1 MQKYDTLEMTIR
13 KKVPWLETYL
23 WGMDMR
29 KQIAVMM
36 CAVNLDNQRKMLEG
50 MIDAA
55 KETDSNLYVFTNY
68 ISYREKEENI
78 QGAYQIMYLPDMQA
92 FDAAII
98 APNTIQ
104 YPTAAEQAAQAVYDS
119 GIPAVSIDMELPGMS
134 YIGISSYEIE
144 MAMMEHFILEHDCD
158 EIYYVSGPLFHT
170 EGEKR
175 YRAYCDALEKHGMEL
190 KEEYVYHGF
199 FNTES
204 GEAAAEEFLKDGK
217 CPQAIVC
224 GNDAMAIGVIQALKR
239 HGYHIPEDV
248 LVAGFDN
255 GELSELQSPTLTTV
269 NKNQH
274 EVGYRAV
281 YDVLAQIDGAP
292 QKKQY
297 VPCKLEIRRSC
308 GCRFDVTADVE
319 HLKERYV
326 YNQVLTQN
334 VSDIMR
340 NMMADFAGMETPG
353 ELVEALKKY
362 IMQTDIENFYLCLCD
377 KERLFQIPD
386 GDLSGALDILQVN
399 TNYTDRIHVPL
410 AYEGGEFRSYGKFP
424 KGLVLP
430 EECRNRS
437 GGNCYVVATIFYQ
450 RCCYGY
456 CVSGNSS
463 LPLEHSLY
471 YSWLMNIGIGL
482 ENIRKWML
490 LKDTV
495 VKLNGMWV
503 YDMLTHLYNRA
514 GFFHYAKTML
524 EDMQKDDEEVFL
536 LFMDIDGLKQVND
549 EFGHEAGDELIRG
562 MAEIIKQCLTESQIA
577 MRYGGDEFVIFGS
590 VQGESM
596 IDSLI
601 DDIRT
606 AMARR
611 NRRKGMEH
619 ELRASIGASK
629 YRAHEIL
636 NLDELIEQADKRMY
650 EEKRR
655 KKKNN
660 A

>member
-1 MQKYDTLEMTIR
+1 MIDRDVFM
-13 KKVPWLETYL
+13 
-23 WGMDMR
+23 GADMG

-36 CAVNLDNQRKMLEG
+36 CAINLDNQRKMLEG

-78 QGAYQIMYLPDMQA
+78 QGAYQIMLLPDMQA
-92 FDAAII
+92 FDGAII

-104 YPTAAEQAAQAVYDS
+104 YPAAAEHAAQVVYES
-119 GIPAVSIDMELPGMS
+119 GMPAVSIDVELPGMG

-144 MAMMEHFILEHDCD
+144 MEMIEHFIREHGCD

-175 YRAYCDALEKHGMEL
+175 YRAYCDTLEKHGIEF
-190 KEEYVYHGF
+190 KEERVYHGF

-204 GEAAAEEFLKDGK
+204 GEAAAEEFLKDGR
-217 CPQAIVC
+217 CPQVIVC
-224 GNDAMAIGVIQALKR
+224 GNDAMAIGVIQVLKQ
-239 HGYHIPEDV
+239 HGYRIPEDV

-281 YDVLAQIDGAP
+281 YDVLAQIEGEP
-292 QKKQY
+292 QRKQY
-297 VPCKLEIRRSC
+297 VPCRLEIRRSC
-308 GCRFDVTADVE
+308 GCHLDRAADVE
-319 HLKERYV
+319 RLKERYV
-326 YNQVLTQN
+326 YNQILTQN

-362 IMQTDIENFYLCLCD
+362 ITQTDIGNFYLCLCD
-377 KERLFQIPD
+377 KERLFQIPE
-386 GDLSGALDILQVN
+386 GDLSGALDIMQVN
-399 TNYTDRIHVPL
+399 TNYTEQMQIPL
-410 AYEGGEFRSYGKFP
+410 AYEDGEFKSYGGFP

-437 GGNCYVVATIFYQ
+437 GGNCYVAAPIFYQ

-456 CVSGNSS
+456 CVTGNSR

-503 YDMLTHLYNRA
+503 YDTLTHLYNRA

-524 EDMQKDDEEVFL
+524 ENMQEKDEEVFL

-549 EFGHEAGDELIRG
+549 EYGHEAGDDLICG
-562 MAEIIKQCLTESQIA
+562 MAEVIKQCMAEGQIA
-577 MRYGGDEFVIFGS
+577 MRYGGDEFVIFGN
-590 VQGESM
+590 VCGE
-596 IDSLI
+596 DVTENLVNAL
-601 DDIRT
+601 RA
-606 AMARR
+606 AMNRR
-611 NRRKGMEH
+611 NRRKKTVY
-619 ELRASIGASK
+619 ELRASIGASR
-629 YRAHEIL
+629 YRAHEIT
-636 NLDELIEQADKRMY
+636 NLDKLLEQADKQMY

-655 KKKNN
+655 KREQKKSTP
-660 A
+660 

>member
-1 MQKYDTLEMTIR
+1 M
-13 KKVPWLETYL
+13 
-23 WGMDMR
+23 G

-36 CAVNLDNQRKMLEG
+36 CAINLDNQRKMLEG

-78 QGAYQIMYLPDMQA
+78 QGAYQVMYLPDMHA

-104 YPTAAEQAAQAVYDS
+104 YPTAAEYATQAVYES
-119 GIPAVSIDMELPGMS
+119 GIPAVSIDVELPGMS

-144 MAMMEHFILEHDCD
+144 FAMVEHFILEHGCD
-158 EIYYVSGPLFHT
+158 EIHYVSGPLFHA
-170 EGEKR
+170 EGERR
-175 YRAYCDALEKHGMEL
+175 YRAYCDALEKHGMEF
-190 KEEYVYHGF
+190 KEEFVYQGF
-199 FNTES
+199 FTTDS
-204 GEAAAEEFLKDGK
+204 GMAAAEEFLKNGR
-217 CPQAIVC
+217 CPQVIVC
-224 GNDAMAIGVIQALKR
+224 GNDAMAIGVIQVLKQ
-239 HGYHIPEDV
+239 HGYRVPEDV

-281 YDVLAQIDGAP
+281 QDVLAQIDGAP
-292 QKKQY
+292 PRKQH
-297 VPCKLEIRRSC
+297 VTCKLEIRRSC
-308 GCRFDVTADVE
+308 GCHFDISADVE
-319 HLKERYV
+319 RLKERYV
-326 YNQVLTQN
+326 YNQMLTQN

-340 NMMADFAGMETPG
+340 NMMADFAGMETPD
-353 ELVEALKKY
+353 ELVEALGKY
-362 IMQTDIENFYLCLCD
+362 ITQTDIENFYLCLCD
-377 KERLFQIPD
+377 RERLFRISES
-386 GDLSGALDILQVN
+386 DLSGALDILQVN
-399 TNYTDRIHVPL
+399 TDYTDQIHIPL
-410 AYEGGEFRSYGKFP
+410 AYEDGQFKSYERFS

-437 GGNCYVVATIFYQ
+437 GGICYIVAPIFYQ

-456 CVSGNSS
+456 CVAGNSR

-524 EDMQKDDEEVFL
+524 ENMQEKDEEAFL

-562 MAEIIKQCLTESQIA
+562 MAEIIKQCLAENQIA

-590 VQGESM
+590 VHNESM
-596 IDSLI
+596 IDCLI
-601 DDIRT
+601 NDLRT
-606 AMARR
+606 AMVRR
-611 NRRKGMEH
+611 NRRKNMEH
-619 ELRASIGASK
+619 ELRASIGAST
-629 YRAHEIL
+629 YRACEIV

-655 KKKNN
+655 KRKNTL
-660 A
+660 

>member
-1 MQKYDTLEMTIR
+1 M
-13 KKVPWLETYL
+13 
-23 WGMDMR
+23 G

-78 QGAYQIMYLPDMQA
+78 QGAYQIMHLPDLQA
-92 FDAAII
+92 FDAVII

-104 YPTAAEQAAQAVYDS
+104 YPAASEYAAQAVRES
-119 GIPAVSIDMELPGMS
+119 GIPAVSIDVELPGMS

-144 MAMMEHFILEHDCD
+144 MAMVEHFILEHDCD
-158 EIYYVSGPLFHT
+158 EIYYVSGPLFHG

-175 YRAYCDALEKHGMEL
+175 YRAYCDALQKHGIEY
-190 KEEYVYHGF
+190 KEERVYQGF
-199 FNTES
+199 FNNES
-204 GEAAAEEFLKDGK
+204 GAAAAEEFLKDGI
-217 CPQAIVC
+217 CPRTIIC
-224 GNDAMAIGVIQALKR
+224 GNDAMAIGVIQTLKQ
-239 HGYHIPEDV
+239 HGYRVPEDV
-248 LVAGFDN
+248 QVAGFDN
-255 GELSELQSPTLTTV
+255 GELSELQNPTLTTV

-297 VPCKLEIRRSC
+297 VSCKLEIRRSC
-308 GCRFDVTADVE
+308 GCRFDVAADVE
-319 HLKERYV
+319 RLKERYV

-340 NMMADFAGMETPG
+340 NMMADFAGLETPG

-362 IMQTDIENFYLCLCD
+362 ITQTDIGNFYLCLCD
-377 KERLFQIPD
+377 KERLFQIPE
-386 GDLSGALDILQVN
+386 GNLGGALDIMQVN
-399 TNYTDRIHVPL
+399 TSYTDQIHVPL
-410 AYEGGEFRSYGKFP
+410 AYEDGEFKSYENFA

-437 GGNCYVVATIFYQ
+437 GGNCYVAAPIFYQ

-456 CVSGNSS
+456 CVAGNSR

-471 YSWLMNIGIGL
+471 YSWIMNIGIGL

-514 GFFHYAKTML
+514 GFFYYAKPML
-524 EDMQKDDEEVFL
+524 EEMQQRDEEAFL

-549 EFGHEAGDELIRG
+549 EFGHEAGDDLIRG
-562 MAEIIKQCLTESQIA
+562 MAEVIKQCLPENQIA

-590 VQGESM
+590 APSESM
-596 IDSLI
+596 VDGFINDL
-601 DDIRT
+601 RT
-606 AMARR
+606 VMAQR
-611 NRRKGMEH
+611 NRRKGMEY
-619 ELRASIGASK
+619 ELRASIGAST
-629 YRAHEIL
+629 YRACEIV
-636 NLDELIEQADKRMY
+636 NLDELIEQADKKMY

-655 KKKNN
+655 KRGKKKTTL
-660 A
+660 